1 MGAASADGELD
12 DLAAAAHALLAAAT
26 VDEQRPIE
34 VSQLPTIDTLK
45 NWESKTMAF
54 SLVRGYFTAK

>member
-1 MGAASADGELD
+1 MTPGRGPTLPIATFECKASFDPLYVNVEETL
-12 DLAAAAHALLAAAT
+12 
-26 VDEQRPIE
+26 
-34 VSQLPTIDTLK
+34 LPTIDTLK